1 MLDTHLR
8 AVCRPVANEK
18 NVLRWKNYRVTVL
31 NDRLFR
37 IEQSGKGEFCD
48 GATQAIW
55 FRDTPAVSFT
65 VREEE
70 HALTVDTGAAA
81 LILKEPFA
89 KSRIL
94 LNGKEVKISNAGN
107 LRGTYRTLD
116 GCDGPVY
123 TYGERDEKIR
133 LGVGVCS
140 KTGVAVL
147 DDGETLLLN
156 GEGQIVPREP
166 AFDRYVFAYGNDYR
180 SAVKALYTI
189 EGFPPMIPRY
199 ALGNW
204 WSRYHA
210 YTEREYLQVL
220 NGFEEHDVPLSVAT
234 IDMDWHYSD
243 YVDEEKQI
251 TASGKNT
258 AFYGGNNGWTGYSW
272 NKNLFPDYK
281 AFLKKIEDKNLKIT
295 LNLHPAD
302 GVRWWED
309 RYNEFAAALGK
320 DALTQAQIPFD
331 FTSDD
336 YINNYFKI
344 LHRPYEKDG
353 VAFWWIDWQQGK
365 TTKLQRLD
373 PLWLLNHYHYLDN
386 SASHDVGL
394 ILSRYCGAGAHR
406 YPLGFTGDTS
416 ITWKTLRYLPY
427 FTATASNVGYSWWSH
442 DIGGHHHG
450 AQDEELYVRFLQFGV
465 FNPINRLHSTCNP
478 VMTKEPWFY
487 PNGSGLIAQEFL
499 RLRHKLVP
507 YLYTAVYRTH
517 TEGLALVEPMYYA
530 YPEAQEA
537 YRVPN
542 QYLFGGQMLVAPITA
557 KGGKDGYAS
566 VKVWLPEGVW
576 TDFFTGE
583 RYEGG
588 KTAVMRRTLESIPV
602 LVKEGGIVPLDDRLT
617 GNGCPIPEVM
627 RVKIYRGSGAY
638 TLVEEQ
644 NGKRA
649 FTRFESKGEAG
660 VQTIAFTVQDEDGV
674 IPENRKW
681 IFEFSDI
688 EEGAAEI
695 TVNGTPQQPCE
706 RISCHPVYEV
716 CGIRGGDECRITLN
730 YCALSRL
737 DEWKKNAVRVFKCTN
752 GDTDQKRSAYFQLK
766 DCETEAA
773 FIRTVEESGLPDIVK
788 KKLLEIAL

>member
-1 MLDTHLR
+1 
-8 AVCRPVANEK
+8 
-18 NVLRWKNYRVTVL
+18 
-31 NDRLFR
+31 
-37 IEQSGKGEFCD
+37 
-48 GATQAIW
+48 
-55 FRDTPAVSFT
+55 
-65 VREEE
+65 
-70 HALTVDTGAAA
+70 
-81 LILKEPFA
+81 
-89 KSRIL
+89 
-94 LNGKEVKISNAGN
+94 
-107 LRGTYRTLD
+107 
-116 GCDGPVY
+116 
-123 TYGERDEKIR
+123 
-133 LGVGVCS
+133 
-140 KTGVAVL
+140 
-147 DDGETLLLN
+147 
-156 GEGQIVPREP
+156 
-166 AFDRYVFAYGNDYR
+166 
-180 SAVKALYTI
+180 
-189 EGFPPMIPRY
+189 MIPRY

-320 DALTQAQIPFD
+320 DASTQAQIPFD

-465 FNPINRLHSTCNP
+465 FNPINRLHST
-478 VMTKEPWFY
+478 
-487 PNGSGLIAQEFL
+487 
-499 RLRHKLVP
+499 
-507 YLYTAVYRTH
+507 
-517 TEGLALVEPMYYA
+517 
-530 YPEAQEA
+530 
-537 YRVPN
+537 
-542 QYLFGGQMLVAPITA
+542 
-557 KGGKDGYAS
+557 
-566 VKVWLPEGVW
+566 
-576 TDFFTGE
+576 
-583 RYEGG
+583 
-588 KTAVMRRTLESIPV
+588 
-602 LVKEGGIVPLDDRLT
+602 PL
-617 GNGCPIPEVM
+617 
-627 RVKIYRGSGAY
+627 
-638 TLVEEQ
+638 
-644 NGKRA
+644 
-649 FTRFESKGEAG
+649 
-660 VQTIAFTVQDEDGV
+660 
-674 IPENRKW
+674 
-681 IFEFSDI
+681 
-688 EEGAAEI
+688 
-695 TVNGTPQQPCE
+695 
-706 RISCHPVYEV
+706 
-716 CGIRGGDECRITLN
+716 
-730 YCALSRL
+730 
-737 DEWKKNAVRVFKCTN
+737 
-752 GDTDQKRSAYFQLK
+752 
-766 DCETEAA
+766 
-773 FIRTVEESGLPDIVK
+773 
-788 KKLLEIAL
+788 